1 MVQLQQD
8 LGMLSS
14 NASSI
19 ISEPSLT
26 QRRLYQLALKAHWR
40 EMTSAIKEGMDVQY
54 RRKHRIELSILITV
68 CAINLS
74 LWLGLWWKYYQN
86 VE

>member
-1 MVQLQQD
+1 
-8 LGMLSS
+8 
-14 NASSI
+14 
-19 ISEPSLT
+19 
-26 QRRLYQLALKAHWR
+26 
-40 EMTSAIKEGMDVQY
+40 MTSAIKEGMDVQY